1 MKIMKKHISILYI
14 IILLFFMTSCD
25 DLISSMFFSS
35 EIESAE
41 WADGSYKRIYVYF
54 SSSPSNQE
62 VDLDVYVNKKLNSNY
77 YMKSQEFCA
86 FKDSRKSELI
96 LNKAVPKNSRL
107 VITPKFENDSLYGSA
122 ELWRCEYDD

>member
-1 MKIMKKHISILYI
+1 
-14 IILLFFMTSCD
+14 MTSCD